1 MAPKKPSRPA
11 PNARAAK
18 APKSPRRK
26 KSAASP
32 PRSSSRRRGAPRLSA
47 TRQKAL
53 LQLEETLRRR
63 IVGKDDAVD
72 RIARTIR
79 VRMTEL
85 DFRPGRPKG
94 SFLLV
99 GPTGVGKNEMAYAVA
114 EALYGTEDGVLSID
128 LAEIAEEGDLSKL
141 AVSLIPGSDNQLV
154 EGMLTSPVRRDPESV
169 VLLRGLERAHAA
181 FQPILLQILERG
193 RLEDMLGPVDF
204 SRTILF
210 VTTRPRREDIPA
222 GEIGFGRAPAPAAD
236 VLHRRLERMLS
247 AELLE
252 GFNEIIALPPL
263 TAGDVRRIARY
274 KVEAVLGRLE
284 QSQRRIEVEPAV
296 YEAFLPET
304 EIAEEGVAILHRT
317 LEDRLF
323 NPLARYLLEHR
334 GKGAL
339 RVGMEAGALLIRPVR
354 RAR

>member
-222 GEIGFGRAPAPAAD
+222 GEIGFSRAPAPAAD